1 MPIQIN
7 GSGTITGL
15 SVGGLPDGIVDND
28 MIAASTIQAA
38 KLHVDAKNPNPFV
51 YAYANHAFAPSVNN
65 TAEKMNFDNAIAD
78 SNSDWDNTNNKF
90 TPTVAGKYYVSVGAN
105 VEPATKKVDSFLYLY
120 KNGSISDLNQ
130 SRVQTPAG
138 AYYVTQLVL
147 TRVIDMNGSSDYL
160 EAFLKNNRDDG
171 GTRNAW
177 DRWFVAWRVSA

>member
-1 MPIQIN
+1 MPITIN
-7 GSGTITGL
+7 GSGTVTGI

-51 YAYANHAFAPSVNN
+51 YAYGNDGFTPAQN
-65 TAEKMNFDNAIAD
+65 TAEKVTFDNAIAD

-105 VEPATKKVDSFLYLY
+105 VEAATKKVDSFLYIY
-120 KNGSISDLNQ
+120 KNGSVSDSNQ
-130 SRVQTPAG
+130 SRVQTPAS
-138 AYYVTQLVL
+138 AYYVNQLVL

-160 EAFLKNNRDDG
+160 EAFLKNNNQTDTA
-171 GTRNAW
+171 TRTAL